1 MQEQGHEQG
10 QAPLLLLAL
19 CFYARF
25 LIFLYICL
33 LNQNHPIMKFMKL
46 SAFALLAMGFIACG
60 GSEATTGENTTTT
73 NEPEVEEV
81 VVDGE
86 FRTIDMNTFFNLDIP
101 SNMTIMPEL
110 NEGASLAYGYVAE
123 VGAEVKEHY
132 VIVIME
138 TMEEIESYDLGM
150 DFDALSYSEIALES
164 LTASLSSYEILNG
177 EPKVTQVN
185 GLDCVI
191 TEMNGKL
198 GEVGV
203 FYKLG
208 VFEGENA
215 FYQVLTWTIDSQ
227 RAEFQASMDK
237 IINSFKEKSAEQ

>member
-1 MQEQGHEQG
+1 
-10 QAPLLLLAL
+10 
-19 CFYARF
+19 
-25 LIFLYICL
+25 
-33 LNQNHPIMKFMKL
+33 MKIVKL

-60 GSEATTGENTTTT
+60 GSEATSDENNTTTT
-73 NEPEVEEV
+73 NEPEVEV
-81 VVDGE
+81 ADGG
-86 FRTIDMNTFFNLDIP
+86 FRTIDMNSFFDLDIP

-164 LTASLSSYEILNG
+164 LTASLSSYEVVNG
-177 EPKVTQVN
+177 EPKVTQIN
-185 GLDCVI
+185 GLDCVV

-227 RAEFQASMDK
+227 RAEFQPAMDK
-237 IINSFKEKSAEQ
+237 IINSFKEKSTEQ